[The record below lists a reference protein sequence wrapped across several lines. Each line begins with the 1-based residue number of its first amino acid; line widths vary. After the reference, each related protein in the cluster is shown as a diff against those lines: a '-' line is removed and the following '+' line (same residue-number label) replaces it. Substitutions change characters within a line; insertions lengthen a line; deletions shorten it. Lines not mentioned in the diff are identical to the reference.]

1 MSTTFKPMLAHSK
14 SPDPESLTYPVLV
27 QPKLDGIRAVVK
39 DGRLLSRS
47 LKPIPNAS
55 IRAVLERPAYEGL
68 DGELIV
74 GDPTAD
80 DCYRRTCS
88 FVMAE
93 DKTDEPWTFY
103 VFDKHDEPE
112 HVELRLAALTRTVC
126 DAAVENIP
134 GAITVVATQPAP
146 DADELARLEAVY
158 LAEGYEGGIIRTPGS
173 AYKFG
178 RSGKKGPLL
187 KLKRYIDYEA
197 EVVGVIEEL
206 HNGNE
211 AKTNELGRTE
221 RSSHAENKTGKGTL
235 GALTVRALN
244 GPHEGVEF
252 RVGTGFTAA
261 VRAELW
267 EDRNT
272 VVGRVA
278 KIKSFPVGTKDR
290 PRHPVWLGWRDLEVD
305 G

>member
-1 MSTTFKPMLAHSK
+1 MPDFKPMLAHSK
-14 SPDPESLTYPVLV
+14 SPDPESLDYPVLV

-47 LKPIPNAS
+47 LKPIPNAA
-55 IRAVLERPAYEGL
+55 IRAALEQPQFEGL

-93 DKTDEPWTFY
+93 DKTDEPWAFF
-103 VFDKHDEPE
+103 VFDQHDSDKP
-112 HVELRLAALTRTVC
+112 VEQRIDLMARLAASVNPNVTIVGTSTVY
-126 DAAVENIP
+126 DSH
-134 GAITVVATQPAP
+134 
-146 DADELARLEAVY
+146 ELARLEAVY

-197 EVVGVIEEL
+197 EVVGVIEEQ

-211 AKTNELGRTE
+211 AQTNELGRTQ
-221 RSSHAENKTGKGTL
+221 RSSHADNKVGKGTL
-235 GALTVRALN
+235 GALVVKALN

-252 RVGTGFTAA
+252 KVGTGFTASQ
-261 VRAELW
+261 REELW
-267 EDRNT
+267 DDHAT
-272 VVGRVA
+272 LIGCVV

-290 PRHPVWLGWRDLEVD
+290 PRHPVWLGWRDLAVD

>member
-1 MSTTFKPMLAHSK
+1 MPDFKPMLAHSK
-14 SPDPESLTYPVLV
+14 SPDPESLDYPVLV

-47 LKPIPNAS
+47 LKPIPNAA
-55 IRAVLERPAYEGL
+55 IRAALEQPQFEGL

-93 DKTDEPWTFY
+93 DKTDEAWAFF
-103 VFDKHDEPE
+103 VFDQHDSDAP
-112 HVELRLAALTRTVC
+112 VEQRIDLMARLAASLNPNVTIVSTSTIC
-126 DAAVENIP
+126 DPV
-134 GAITVVATQPAP
+134 
-146 DADELARLEAVY
+146 ELATIEAKY
-158 LAEGYEGGIIRTPGS
+158 LAFGYEGGIIRTPGS

-197 EVVGVIEEL
+197 EVVGVVEEQ

-221 RSSHAENKTGKGTL
+221 RSSHAENKIGKGTL

-252 RVGTGFTAA
+252 KVGTGFTAA

-267 EDRNT
+267 VNRDSLIGE
-272 VVGRVA
+272 VA

-305 G
+305 GE

>member
-1 MSTTFKPMLAHSK
+1 MLDFKPMLAHSK
-14 SPDPESLTYPVLV
+14 SPDLESLSYPVLV

-47 LKPIPNAS
+47 LKPIPNGA
-55 IRAVLERPAYEGL
+55 IRAALEQPQFEGL

-74 GDPTAD
+74 GDPTAA

-93 DKTDEPWTFY
+93 DKTDEPWTFF
-103 VFDKHDEPE
+103 VFDQHDSDEP
-112 HVELRLAALTRTVC
+112 VEQRIDLMARLAASMNPNVTMVATSIAH
-126 DAAVENIP
+126 DAAS
-134 GAITVVATQPAP
+134 
-146 DADELARLEAVY
+146 
-158 LAEGYEGGIIRTPGS
+158 LAELESRYVAAGFEGGIIRTPGS

-178 RSGKKGPLL
+178 RSGKAGPLL
-187 KLKRYIDYEA
+187 KLKRYIDFEA

-206 HNGNE
+206 HNSNE

-221 RSSHAENKTGKGTL
+221 RSSHAENKIGKGTL
-235 GALTVRALN
+235 GALIVRALT
-244 GPHEGVEF
+244 GPHEGIEF
-252 RVGTGFTAA
+252 KVGTGFTAD

-267 EDRNT
+267 EERDF

>member
-1 MSTTFKPMLAHSK
+1 MPDFKPMLAHSK
-14 SPDPESLTYPVLV
+14 SPDPESLSYPVLV

-39 DGRLLSRS
+39 DGKLLSRS
-47 LKPIPNAS
+47 LKPIPNAA
-55 IRAVLERPAYEGL
+55 IRAVLEGDTYEGL

-74 GDPTAD
+74 GDPTAE

-93 DKTDEPWTFY
+93 DKTDEEWTFFI
-103 VFDKHDEPE
+103 FDKHDY
-112 HVELRLAALTRTVC
+112 
-126 DAAVENIP
+126 
-134 GAITVVATQPAP
+134 PAP
-146 DADELARLEAVY
+146 VEDRIAAAGACDYHPNIRPVTTMSAGSADELAELEAGY
-158 LAEGYEGGIIRTPGS
+158 LAEGYEGGIIRTLGS

-178 RSGKKGPLL
+178 RSGKAGPLL

-197 EVVGVIEEL
+197 EVVEVVEEL

-221 RSSHAENKTGKGTL
+221 RSSHAANKTGKGTM
-235 GALTVRALN
+235 GALVVVALN
-244 GPHEGVEF
+244 GPHESVEF
-252 RVGTGFTAA
+252 KVGTGFTAA
-261 VRAELW
+261 VRAALW
-267 EDRNT
+267 EERDF

>member
-1 MSTTFKPMLAHSK
+1 MTDFKPMLAHSK

-39 DGRLLSRS
+39 DGSLLSRS

-55 IRAVLERPAYEGL
+55 IRAALERSVFEGL

-93 DKTDEPWTFY
+93 DKTDEPWTFF
-103 VFDKHDEPE
+103 VFDQHDSDAP
-112 HVELRLAALTRTVC
+112 VEKRIDLVARLAASLNPNVT
-126 DAAVENIP
+126 I
-134 GAITVVATQPAP
+134 VATSIAH
-146 DADELARLEAVY
+146 DADELARLESYY
-158 LAEGYEGGIIRTPGS
+158 LADGYEGGIIRTPGS

-197 EVVGVIEEL
+197 EVVGVVEEQ
-206 HNGNE
+206 HNANE

-221 RSSHAENKTGKGTL
+221 RSSRAENKIGKETL
-235 GALTVRALN
+235 GALIVRAIN
-244 GPHEGVEF
+244 GPHEGTEF
-252 RVGTGFTAA
+252 RVGTGFTAEQ
-261 VRAELW
+261 RADLW
-267 EDRNT
+267 YAEDCI
-272 VVGRVA
+272 GRVA

>member
-1 MSTTFKPMLAHSK
+1 VVARMTTFKPMLAHSK
-14 SPDPESLTYPVLV
+14 SPDPESLDYPVLV

-55 IRAVLERPAYEGL
+55 IRATLEDAAYEGL
-68 DGELIV
+68 DGELVV
-74 GDPTAD
+74 GPPTAA

-93 DKTDEPWTFY
+93 DKTEEEWTFY
-103 VFDKHDEPE
+103 VFDKHDHEAVVEERVRVISELAFAEHPNIEP
-112 HVELRLAALTRTVC
+112 VVTAAI
-126 DAAVENIP
+126 EN
-134 GAITVVATQPAP
+134 
-146 DADELARLEAVY
+146 ADELAEVEAVY
-158 LAEGYEGGIIRTPGS
+158 LEAGFEGGIIRIPGS

-178 RSGKKGPLL
+178 RSGKRGPLL

-197 EVVGVIEEL
+197 EVVKVIEEL

-211 AKTNELGRTE
+211 ARTNELGRTE
-221 RSSHAENKTGKGTL
+221 RSSHAANKTGKGTM
-235 GALTVRALN
+235 GALTVVALN
-244 GPHEGVEF
+244 GPHEGAEF
-252 RVGTGFTAA
+252 RVGTGFTAD

-267 EDRNT
+267 EERDF

>member
-1 MSTTFKPMLAHSK
+1 MTDFKPMLAHSK
-14 SPDPESLTYPVLV
+14 SPDPESLDYPVLV
-27 QPKLDGIRAVVK
+27 QPKLDGIRAVVRG
-39 DGRLLSRS
+39 GRLLSRT
-47 LKPIPNAS
+47 LKSIPNAS
-55 IRAVLERPAYEGL
+55 IRAVLEQPRFEGL

-74 GDPTAD
+74 GDPTAN

-93 DKTDEPWTFY
+93 DKTDEPWVYY
-103 VFDKHDEPE
+103 VFDVHDHSGPVEDRLLWITDFPE
-112 HVELRLAALTRTVC
+112 LPSSIQQVTTMSAGSAE
-126 DAAVENIP
+126 
-134 GAITVVATQPAP
+134 
-146 DADELARLEAVY
+146 ELAELESAY
-158 LAEGYEGGIIRTPGS
+158 LAEGYEGGIIRTLGS

-178 RSGKKGPLL
+178 RSGKRGPLL

-197 EVVGVIEEL
+197 VVVGFVEEL

-211 AKTNELGRTE
+211 ARTNALGRTE
-221 RSSHAENKTGKGTL
+221 RSSHAENKVGKGTL
-235 GALTVRALN
+235 GALTVRAIN

-252 RVGTGFTAA
+252 KVGTGFTAD
-261 VRAELW
+261 VRASLWDIRGELA
-267 EDRNT
+267 
-272 VVGRVA
+272 GRIA

>member
-1 MSTTFKPMLAHSK
+1 MTDFKPMLAHSK
-14 SPDPESLTYPVLV
+14 SPDPESLAYPVLV
-27 QPKLDGIRAVVK
+27 QPKLDGIRAVVRG
-39 DGRLLSRS
+39 GRLLSRT
-47 LKPIPNAS
+47 LKSIPNAS
-55 IRAVLERPAYEGL
+55 IRAVLEDAAYEGL

-103 VFDKHDEPE
+103 VFDKHNS
-112 HVELRLAALTRTVC
+112 A
-126 DAAVENIP
+126 AAVEDRIASLVAF
-134 GAITVVATQPAP
+134 GRVVPVTTMSAGG
-146 DADELARLEAVY
+146 ADELAELEAQY
-158 LAEGYEGGIIRTPGS
+158 LAAGFEGGIIRTLGS

-197 EVVGVIEEL
+197 EVVGVVEEL

-211 AKTNELGRTE
+211 ARTNELGRTE

-235 GALTVRALN
+235 GALIVRALN

-252 RVGTGFTAA
+252 KVGTGFTASQ
-261 VRAELW
+261 REELW
-267 EDRNT
+267 DDHAT
-272 VVGRVA
+272 LIGYVV

>member
-1 MSTTFKPMLAHSK
+1 MSSFKPMLAHSK
-14 SPDPESLTYPVLV
+14 SPDLETLDYPVLV

-55 IRAVLERPAYEGL
+55 IRAALENPACEGL

-103 VFDKHDEPE
+103 VFDVHDHGGPMEQR
-112 HVELRLAALTRTVC
+112 VAAALLAGRR
-126 DAAVENIP
+126 P
-134 GAITVVATQPAP
+134 HVVSVKTEEATN
-146 DADELARLEAVY
+146 ADELAALESIY
-158 LAEGYEGGIIRTPGS
+158 LAAGHEGGIIRIPGS

-178 RSGKKGPLL
+178 RSGKAGPLL

-197 EVVGVIEEL
+197 EVVKVIEEL

-211 AKTNELGRTE
+211 ARTNELGRTE
-221 RSSHAENKTGKGTL
+221 RSSHAANKTGKGTM
-235 GALTVRALN
+235 GALTVVALN

-252 RVGTGFTAA
+252 KVGTGFTAD

-267 EDRNT
+267 EERDF

>member
-1 MSTTFKPMLAHSK
+1 MPDFKPMLAHSK
-14 SPDPESLTYPVLV
+14 SPDPESLNYPVLV

-39 DGRLLSRS
+39 DGKLLSRS
-47 LKPIPNAS
+47 LKPIPNRE
-55 IRAVLERPAYEGL
+55 IRAALEHPSYEGL

-74 GDPTAD
+74 GPATAD

-93 DKTDEPWTFY
+93 DKTDERWVFY
-103 VFDKHDEPE
+103 IFDRHDSDAP
-112 HVELRLAALTRTVC
+112 VEDRVASLPAF
-126 DAAVENIP
+126 
-134 GAITVVATQPAP
+134 GQVVPVTTMSAGS
-146 DADELARLEAVY
+146 ADELTELEAQY
-158 LAEGYEGGIIRTPGS
+158 LAVGFEGGIIRTLGS

-178 RSGKKGPLL
+178 RSGKAGPLL

-197 EVVGVIEEL
+197 EVVQVVEEQ

-221 RSSHAENKTGKGTL
+221 RSSHAENKIGKGTL
-235 GALTVRALN
+235 GALIVLALN

-252 RVGTGFTAA
+252 KVGTGFTAEQ
-261 VRAELW
+261 RADLW
-267 EDRNT
+267 HAEDCI
-272 VVGRVA
+272 GRVA
-278 KIKSFPVGTKDR
+278 KIKSFPVGTKDK

>member
-1 MSTTFKPMLAHSK
+1 MTEVAFKPMLAHSK
-14 SPDPESLTYPVLV
+14 SPDPEKLAYPVLV
-27 QPKLDGIRAVVK
+27 QPKLDGIRAFIREGK
-39 DGRLLSRS
+39 LLSRT
-47 LKPIPNAS
+47 LKPIPNRE
-55 IRAVLERPAYEGL
+55 IRMALEGISFEGL

-88 FVMAE
+88 FVMSE
-93 DKTDEPWTFY
+93 SKTGEPWTFF
-103 VFDKHDEPE
+103 VFDKHDFDGP
-112 HVELRLAALTRTVC
+112 VEDRIA
-126 DAAVENIP
+126 
-134 GAITVVATQPAP
+134 AITSYASRPNIQPVTTMSAGG
-146 DADELARLEAVY
+146 ADELAELEATY
-158 LAEGYEGGIIRTPGS
+158 LAEGYEGGIIRTLGS
-173 AYKFG
+173 AYKRG
-178 RSGKKGPLL
+178 RSGKAGPLL

-197 EVVGVIEEL
+197 EVVGVVEEL

-252 RVGTGFTAA
+252 KVGTGLTAA
-261 VRAELW
+261 ARASFW
-267 EDRNT
+267 ENRASLI
-272 VVGRVA
+272 GKVA

>member
-1 MSTTFKPMLAHSK
+1 MPDFKPMLAHSK
-14 SPDPESLTYPVLV
+14 SPDPESLDYPVLV

-39 DGRLLSRS
+39 GGQLLSRT

-55 IRAVLERPAYEGL
+55 IRAVLEQPQFEGL

-93 DKTDEPWTFY
+93 DKTDEPWTFF
-103 VFDKHDEPE
+103 VFDVHDHAGP
-112 HVELRLAALTRTVC
+112 VEDRLMWIADHPSLPS
-126 DAAVENIP
+126 NIEQVTTMSA
-134 GAITVVATQPAP
+134 GSAE
-146 DADELARLEAVY
+146 ELAELEAAY
-158 LAEGYEGGIIRTPGS
+158 LAEGYEGGIIRTLGS
-173 AYKFG
+173 TYKFG
-178 RSGKKGPLL
+178 RSGKRGPLL

-197 EVVGVIEEL
+197 EVVGVVEEL

-211 AKTNELGRTE
+211 AKTNALGRTE
-221 RSSHAENKTGKGTL
+221 RSSHAENKVGKGTL
-235 GALTVRALN
+235 GALTVRAVN

-252 RVGTGFTAA
+252 KVGTGFTAA
-261 VRAELW
+261 VRAALW
-267 EDRNT
+267 EERGDL
-272 VVGRVA
+272 VGRVA

>member
-1 MSTTFKPMLAHSK
+1 
-14 SPDPESLTYPVLV
+14 
-27 QPKLDGIRAVVK
+27 
-39 DGRLLSRS
+39 
-47 LKPIPNAS
+47 
-55 IRAVLERPAYEGL
+55 LERPAYEGL
-68 DGELIV
+68 DGELVV
-74 GDPTAD
+74 GDPAAD

-93 DKTDEPWTFY
+93 DKTDEPWAFY
-103 VFDKHDEPE
+103 VFDKHDEPGQ
-112 HVELRLAALTRTVC
+112 VEARLAALTATVC
-126 DAAVENIP
+126 DAAVAALP
-134 GAITVVATQPAP
+134 GAITVVATVPAA
-146 DADELARLEAVY
+146 DADELARLEAAY

-178 RSGKKGPLL
+178 RSGKAGPLL

-197 EVVGVIEEL
+197 EVVKVIEEL

-211 AKTNELGRTE
+211 ARTNELGRTE
-221 RSSHAENKTGKGTL
+221 RSGHAANKTGKGTM
-235 GALTVRALN
+235 GALVVVALN

-252 RVGTGFTAA
+252 KVGTGFTAE

-267 EDRNT
+267 EERDF

-290 PRHPVWLGWRDLEVD
+290 PRHPVWLGWRDMDMD

>member
-1 MSTTFKPMLAHSK
+1 MTDFKPMLAHSK
-14 SPDPESLTYPVLV
+14 SPDPETLDYPVLV

-39 DGRLLSRS
+39 GGRLLSRT

-55 IRAVLERPAYEGL
+55 IRAVLEQPQFEGL

-93 DKTDEPWTFY
+93 DKTDEEWTFY
-103 VFDKHDEPE
+103 VFDKHDSDAP
-112 HVELRLAALTRTVC
+112 VEIRIDSVVRTFGATAPVKHPNIETIMTSPALSAEAL
-126 DAAVENIP
+126 AAVEASCI
-134 GAITVVATQPAP
+134 AH
-146 DADELARLEAVY
+146 
-158 LAEGYEGGIIRTPGS
+158 GYEGVIIRTLGS

-178 RSGKKGPLL
+178 RSGKRGPLL

-197 EVVGVIEEL
+197 EVVGVVEEL

-211 AKTNELGRTE
+211 ARTNELGRTE

-235 GALTVRALN
+235 GALIVRAIN

-252 RVGTGFTAA
+252 KVGTGFTAEQ
-261 VRAELW
+261 RADLW
-267 EDRNT
+267 YAEDCI
-272 VVGRVA
+272 GRVV

-290 PRHPVWLGWRDLEVD
+290 PRHPVWLGWRDLSVD

>member
-1 MSTTFKPMLAHSK
+1 MTDFKPMLAHSK
-14 SPDPESLTYPVLV
+14 SPDPATLSYPVLV

-47 LKPIPNAS
+47 LKLIPNLS
-55 IRAVLERPAYEGL
+55 IREALGNASYEGL

-93 DKTDEPWTFY
+93 DKTDEPWTFF
-103 VFDKHDEPE
+103 VFDKHDHDGP
-112 HVELRLAALTRTVC
+112 VEDRIVAAGVC
-126 DAAVENIP
+126 EYHPNIQMVTTMSA
-134 GAITVVATQPAP
+134 GS
-146 DADELARLEAVY
+146 ADELAELEAAY
-158 LAEGYEGGIIRTPGS
+158 LAEGYEGGIIRTLGS

-197 EVVGVIEEL
+197 EVVGVIEEQ

-211 AKTNELGRTE
+211 AVTNELGRTA
-221 RSSHAENKTGKGTL
+221 RSSHNENKVGKGTM
-235 GALTVRALN
+235 GALVVKALN
-244 GPHEGVEF
+244 GPHAGVEF
-252 RVGTGFTAA
+252 RVGTGFSAA
-261 VRAELW
+261 VRADLW
-267 EDRNT
+267 AERDNII
-272 VVGRVA
+272 GLDA

-290 PRHPVWLGWRDLEVD
+290 PRHPVWLGWRDLKVD

>member
-1 MSTTFKPMLAHSK
+1 MTDFKPMLAHPK
-14 SPDPESLTYPVLV
+14 SPDPEALEYPVLV
-27 QPKLDGIRAVVK
+27 QPKLDGIRAVVRG
-39 DGRLLSRS
+39 GRLLSRS

-55 IRAVLERPAYEGL
+55 IRAILEDVAYEGL

-74 GDPTAD
+74 GPPTAD

-103 VFDKHDEPE
+103 VFDRHDSDAPVGERITSLVAFGRVAPV
-112 HVELRLAALTRTVC
+112 HTELVADAAVLAAL
-126 DAAVENIP
+126 ES
-134 GAITVVATQPAP
+134 
-146 DADELARLEAVY
+146 VY
-158 LAEGYEGGIIRTPGS
+158 LAEGYEGGIIRIPGS

-197 EVVGVIEEL
+197 EVVGVVEEL
-206 HNGNE
+206 HNANE
-211 AKTNELGRTE
+211 AKTNALGRTE
-221 RSSHAENKTGKGTL
+221 RSSHAENKIGKGTL
-235 GALTVRALN
+235 GALIVRALN
-244 GPHEGVEF
+244 GPHEGAEF
-252 RVGTGFTAA
+252 KVGTGFTAA
-261 VRAELW
+261 EREELW
-267 EDRNT
+267 RNEEFLI
-272 VVGRVA
+272 GEVA

>member
-1 MSTTFKPMLAHSK
+1 MPDFKPMLAHSK
-14 SPDPESLTYPVLV
+14 SPDPESLDYPVLV

-47 LKPIPNAS
+47 LKSIPNAS
-55 IRAVLERPAYEGL
+55 IRAVLEQPQFEGL

-93 DKTDEPWTFY
+93 DKTDEPWTFF
-103 VFDKHDEPE
+103 VFDVHDHSGP
-112 HVELRLAALTRTVC
+112 VEDRLIWIADHPSLPSNIKPVWTESVE
-126 DAAVENIP
+126 DAAK
-134 GAITVVATQPAP
+134 
-146 DADELARLEAVY
+146 
-158 LAEGYEGGIIRTPGS
+158 LAELESRYIAAGFEGGIIRIPGS

-178 RSGKKGPLL
+178 RSGKAGPLL

-197 EVVGVIEEL
+197 RVVGVVEEL

-221 RSSHAENKTGKGTL
+221 RSSHAENKVGKGTL
-235 GALTVRALN
+235 GALVVQALN
-244 GPHEGVEF
+244 GPHDGAEF

-267 EDRNT
+267 TERDAL
-272 VVGRVA
+272 VGRVA
-278 KIKSFPVGTKDR
+278 KIKSFPVGTKDL

>member
-1 MSTTFKPMLAHSK
+1 MSDFKPMLAHSK
-14 SPDPESLTYPVLV
+14 SPDPESLSYPVLV

-47 LKPIPNAS
+47 LKPIPNAA
-55 IRAVLERPAYEGL
+55 IRAVLECGAYEGL

-93 DKTDEPWTFY
+93 DKTLEPWTFY
-103 VFDKHDEPE
+103 IFDKHDSDASMEDRIAAIGVYGVFPE
-112 HVELRLAALTRTVC
+112 HR
-126 DAAVENIP
+126 NIQQVTTTSAGSP
-134 GAITVVATQPAP
+134 
-146 DADELARLEAVY
+146 DELAELESAY
-158 LAEGYEGGIIRTPGS
+158 LAEGYEGGIIRILGS

-197 EVVGVIEEL
+197 EVVGVVEEQ

-221 RSSHAENKTGKGTL
+221 RSSHAENKIGKGTL
-235 GALTVRALN
+235 GALTVRAVN

-252 RVGTGFTAA
+252 KVGTGFSAA
-261 VRAELW
+261 ARGALW
-267 EDRNT
+267 EERDDL
-272 VVGRVA
+272 VGRVA

>member
-1 MSTTFKPMLAHSK
+1 MLAHSK
-14 SPDPESLTYPVLV
+14 SPDLETLDYPVLV

-39 DGRLLSRS
+39 DGRLLSRT
-47 LKPIPNAS
+47 LKSIPNRE
-55 IRAVLERPAYEGL
+55 IRAALEQVAYEGL

-74 GDPTAD
+74 GDPAAD

-93 DKTDEPWTFY
+93 DKTGEPWTFF
-103 VFDKHDEPE
+103 VFDKHDHEAV
-112 HVELRLAALTRTVC
+112 VEERVRVLTACWVESEGKAIQPVTTTTVY
-126 DAAVENIP
+126 
-134 GAITVVATQPAP
+134 
-146 DADELARLEAVY
+146 DADELARLEAQY

-178 RSGKKGPLL
+178 RSGKAGPLL

-197 EVVGVIEEL
+197 VVVGFVEEL

-211 AKTNELGRTE
+211 AQTNALGRTE

-235 GALTVRALN
+235 GALNVRAIN
-244 GPHEGVEF
+244 GPHEGTEF
-252 RVGTGFTAA
+252 KVGTGFTAA
-261 VRAELW
+261 VRAGLW
-267 EDRNT
+267 EERGDLA
-272 VVGRVA
+272 GRIA

>member
-1 MSTTFKPMLAHSK
+1 MTEVAFKPMLAHSK
-14 SPDPESLTYPVLV
+14 SPDPATLDYPVLV

-39 DGRLLSRS
+39 DGKLLSRS

-55 IRAVLERPAYEGL
+55 IRAALEDPAYEGL

-74 GDPTAD
+74 GEATAD

-93 DKTDEPWTFY
+93 DKTGEPWVFY
-103 VFDKHDEPE
+103 VFDRHDSEAP
-112 HVELRLAALTRTVC
+112 VEDRVASLVAF
-126 DAAVENIP
+126 
-134 GAITVVATQPAP
+134 GQVVPVTTMSAGT
-146 DADELARLEAVY
+146 ADELAELEAQY
-158 LAEGYEGGIIRTPGS
+158 LAAGFEGGIIRTLGS

-197 EVVGVIEEL
+197 EVVGVVEEQ

-221 RSSHAENKTGKGTL
+221 RSSHAENKIGKGTL

-252 RVGTGFTAA
+252 KVGTGFTAA
-261 VRAELW
+261 GRQVLW
-267 EDRNT
+267 DERDW
-272 VVGRVA
+272 VVGQIA
-278 KIKSFPVGTKDR
+278 KIKSFPVGTKDK

-305 G
+305 GE

>member
-1 MSTTFKPMLAHSK
+1 MTEVVFKPMLAHSK
-14 SPDPESLTYPVLV
+14 SPDLETLGYPVLV

-39 DGRLLSRS
+39 DGKLLSRS
-47 LKPIPNAS
+47 LKAIPNAA
-55 IRAVLERPAYEGL
+55 IRAVLEDAAYEGL

-93 DKTDEPWTFY
+93 DKTDEPWVFY
-103 VFDKHDEPE
+103 VFDRHDSEAP
-112 HVELRLAALTRTVC
+112 VEDRVASLVAFGK
-126 DAAVENIP
+126 AVP
-134 GAITVVATQPAP
+134 VQTMSAGG
-146 DADELARLEAVY
+146 ADELAELESQY
-158 LAEGYEGGIIRTPGS
+158 LAAGFEGGIIRTLGS

-178 RSGKKGPLL
+178 RSGKAGPLL

-197 EVVGVIEEL
+197 EVVEVVEEL

-221 RSSHAENKTGKGTL
+221 RSSHAANKTGKGTM
-235 GALTVRALN
+235 GALTVFALN

-252 RVGTGFTAA
+252 KVGTGFTAN

-267 EDRNT
+267 EERDF

>member
-1 MSTTFKPMLAHSK
+1 MSDFKPMLAHSK
-14 SPDPESLTYPVLV
+14 SPDPATLSYPVLV

-39 DGRLLSRS
+39 DGKLLSRS

-55 IRAVLERPAYEGL
+55 IRAALEGGDYEGL

-74 GDPTAD
+74 GDPTAV

-93 DKTDEPWTFY
+93 DKTGEPWTFF
-103 VFDKHDEPE
+103 VFDKHDYDGP
-112 HVELRLAALTRTVC
+112 VEDRIPAAGVC
-126 DAAVENIP
+126 EYHHNIQMVTTMSA
-134 GAITVVATQPAP
+134 GS
-146 DADELARLEAVY
+146 ADELAELEAAY
-158 LAEGYEGGIIRTPGS
+158 LAEGYEGGIIRTLGS

-197 EVVGVIEEL
+197 EVVEVVEEL

-221 RSSHAENKTGKGTL
+221 RSSHAANKTGKGTM
-235 GALTVRALN
+235 GALVVVALN

-252 RVGTGFTAA
+252 KVGTGFTAA

-267 EDRNT
+267 EERDF

>member
-1 MSTTFKPMLAHSK
+1 MTDFKPMLAHSK
-14 SPDPESLTYPVLV
+14 SPVPESLDYPVLV

-47 LKPIPNAS
+47 LKPIPNAA
-55 IRAVLERPAYEGL
+55 IRAALERSVFEGL
-68 DGELIV
+68 DGELII

-93 DKTDEPWTFY
+93 DKTDEPWTFF
-103 VFDKHDEPE
+103 VFDQHDS
-112 HVELRLAALTRTVC
+112 
-126 DAAVENIP
+126 DAAVEARIDL
-134 GAITVVATQPAP
+134 VAKLASLNPNVTIVGTRLVA
-146 DADELARLEAVY
+146 DAEGLAELEARY
-158 LAEGYEGGIIRTPGS
+158 LAEGYEGGIIRILGS

-197 EVVGVIEEL
+197 EVVGVVEEQ

-221 RSSHAENKTGKGTL
+221 RSSLAENKTGKGTL
-235 GALTVRALN
+235 GALIVLALN
-244 GPHEGVEF
+244 GPHAGVEF
-252 RVGTGFTAA
+252 KVGTGFSAA

-267 EDRNT
+267 EERPFIL
-272 VVGRVA
+272 GRVA
-278 KIKSFPVGTKDR
+278 KIKSFPIGTKDR
-290 PRHPVWLGWRDLEVD
+290 PRHPVWLGWRDLSVD

>member
-1 MSTTFKPMLAHSK
+1 MLDFKPMLAHSK
-14 SPDPESLTYPVLV
+14 SPDPETLDYPVLV

-55 IRAVLERPAYEGL
+55 VRAALERSVFEGL

-74 GDPTAD
+74 GRSTAD

-93 DKTDEPWTFY
+93 DKTDEPWTFF
-103 VFDKHDEPE
+103 VFDKHDSDAP
-112 HVELRLAALTRTVC
+112 VEERIDLVARLAASLNPNVT
-126 DAAVENIP
+126 I
-134 GAITVVATQPAP
+134 VATSTAS
-146 DADELARLEAVY
+146 DADELARLESYY

-197 EVVGVIEEL
+197 EVVGVVEEQ

-221 RSSHAENKTGKGTL
+221 RSSHAENKVGKGTL

-252 RVGTGFTAA
+252 KVGTGFNAKQ
-261 VRAELW
+261 RADLW
-267 EDRNT
+267 YAEDCI
-272 VVGRVA
+272 GRVA

-290 PRHPVWLGWRDLEVD
+290 PRHPVWLGWRDTEID

>member
-1 MSTTFKPMLAHSK
+1 MTDFKPMLAHSK
-14 SPDPESLTYPVLV
+14 SPDPATLDYPVLV

-47 LKPIPNAS
+47 LKAIPNAA
-55 IRAVLERPAYEGL
+55 IRAALERSVFEGL

-93 DKTDEPWTFY
+93 DKTDEEWTFF
-103 VFDKHDEPE
+103 VFDKHDSDAG
-112 HVELRLAALTRTVC
+112 VEARIDLVAKLAASLNPNVT
-126 DAAVENIP
+126 I
-134 GAITVVATQPAP
+134 VATTTVRTA
-146 DADELARLEAVY
+146 AELAWLESHY
-158 LAEGYEGGIIRTPGS
+158 LVEGYEGGIIRIPGS

-197 EVVGVIEEL
+197 EVVEVIEEL

-221 RSSHAENKTGKGTL
+221 RSSHAENKTGKGTM
-235 GALTVRALN
+235 GALTVFALN
-244 GPHEGVEF
+244 GPHAGVEF
-252 RVGTGFTAA
+252 KVGTGFTAP

-267 EDRNT
+267 EERDF

-290 PRHPVWLGWRDLEVD
+290 PRHPVWLGWRDMEVD
-305 G
+305 A

>member
-1 MSTTFKPMLAHSK
+1 MLAHSK
-14 SPDPESLTYPVLV
+14 TPDLEKLSFPVLV

-39 DGRLLSRS
+39 DRRLLSRS
-47 LKPIPNAS
+47 LKAIPNAE
-55 IRAVLERPAYEGL
+55 IRAVLEQAPYEGL

-93 DKTDEPWTFY
+93 DKTGEPWTFF
-103 VFDKHDEPE
+103 VFDQHDSDKP
-112 HVELRLAALTRTVC
+112 VEKRIDLMARLAASMNPNVTIVPTS
-126 DAAVENIP
+126 
-134 GAITVVATQPAP
+134 PAP
-146 DADELARLEAVY
+146 DADELARLEAQY
-158 LAEGYEGGIIRTPGS
+158 LSEGYEGGIIRIPGS

-178 RSGKKGPLL
+178 RSGKAGPLL

-197 EVVGVIEEL
+197 EVTEVVEEL

-211 AKTNELGRTE
+211 AKTNELGRTQ
-221 RSSHAENKTGKGTL
+221 RSSHAENKIGKGTM
-235 GALTVRALN
+235 GALTVVALN

-252 RVGTGFTAA
+252 KVGTGFTAA

-267 EDRNT
+267 EERDF
-272 VVGRVA
+272 VVGRIA

>member
-1 MSTTFKPMLAHSK
+1 MTDFKPMLAHSK
-14 SPDPESLTYPVLV
+14 SPDPESLDYPVLV

-39 DGRLLSRS
+39 DGRLLSRT
-47 LKPIPNAS
+47 LKPIPNRS
-55 IRAVLERPAYEGL
+55 IRAALEYAEYEGL

-74 GDPTAD
+74 GDPTED
-80 DCYRRTCS
+80 ECYRRTCS

-103 VFDKHDEPE
+103 IFDKHDYDAPVEHRVQATQAWLESDEPIQP
-112 HVELRLAALTRTVC
+112 VPT
-126 DAAVENIP
+126 
-134 GAITVVATQPAP
+134 TVVD
-146 DADELARLEAVY
+146 DADQLADIEAIY
-158 LAEGYEGGIIRTPGS
+158 LASGYEGGIIRIRGS

-178 RSGKKGPLL
+178 RSGKRGPLL

-197 EVVGVIEEL
+197 EVVGAVEEL

-211 AKTNELGRTE
+211 ATTNALGRTE

-235 GALTVRALN
+235 GALEVRALN

-252 RVGTGFTAA
+252 KVGTGFTAA
-261 VRAELW
+261 LRAELW
-267 EDRNT
+267 ED
-272 VVGRVA
+272 VEALVGRVA

>member
-1 MSTTFKPMLAHSK
+1 MPDFKPMLAHSK
-14 SPDPESLTYPVLV
+14 SPDPESLSYPVLV

-47 LKPIPNAS
+47 LKPIPNAV
-55 IRAVLERPAYEGL
+55 IRAALEHPGYEGL

-93 DKTDEPWTFY
+93 DKAEEEWTFFVFDLHSSDEP
-103 VFDKHDEPE
+103 
-112 HVELRLAALTRTVC
+112 VEARI
-126 DAAVENIP
+126 DAAAAIAFGNIVP
-134 GAITVVATQPAP
+134 VGTRLVRNAE
-146 DADELARLEAVY
+146 ELAELEAHY
-158 LAEGYEGGIIRTPGS
+158 LAEGYEGGIIRTLGS

-178 RSGKKGPLL
+178 RSGKAGPLL

-197 EVVGVIEEL
+197 EVVGVVEEQ

-221 RSSHAENKTGKGTL
+221 RSSHAENKIGKGTL
-235 GALTVRALN
+235 GALIVRALN

-252 RVGTGFTAA
+252 KVGTGFTAA
-261 VRAELW
+261 VRAVLW
-267 EDRNT
+267 VNRDSLIGE
-272 VVGRVA
+272 VA